1 MMQSKKK
8 PDWILVFIILLIVA
22 VIIGAIIF
30 SFHLKTPTMI
40 ETQKAPLMMTETIEA
55 ALAIAQIESQT
66 ETTLEQNT
74 QMMESTPSPAP
85 TQKTIGAVEFFR
97 NHISQESY
105 SEWIRK
111 LSGDKTVMIGGQE
124 NKIETRYSYAMFTGQ
139 QNAKAKEFLLES
151 IRQWVSE
158 EQITQEEFTYT
169 DATSENKWINI
180 IVTFPGEVK
189 PEEEVLFTAHYDSC
203 VVFEG
208 DPMKYAPG
216 ANDNGTG
223 VATVLEAIRIF
234 SQMKFDRTVK
244 IVLFSG
250 EENFQQGSK
259 AYAAKH
265 ASDNIIG
272 VINMDM
278 YGTDKDN
285 DRCFEMY
292 VGDLSGSHQL
302 ADLMIQTIQQY
313 GLNLKYDYLT
323 GDAYSLADQTSFW
336 NVNIPAIT
344 AMENFLPETTEGGC
358 GVQDRT
364 DFWHL
369 PGDTI
374 ESINLPYA
382 FDIGLAGTITV
393 LNLAGAHPVP
403 MSE

>member
-1 MMQSKKK
+1 MIKNKKK
-8 PDWILVFIILLIVA
+8 PDWILLFILVLITTAIV
-22 VIIGAIIF
+22 GAIF
-30 SFHLKTPTMI
+30 LSPHLRTPTSV
-40 ETQKAPLMMTETIEA
+40 ETQKALLILTEA
-55 ALAIAQIESQT
+55 AETALSMQQAESQKAAIQDQATQET
-66 ETTLEQNT
+66 EII
-74 QMMESTPSPAP
+74 PSPIP
-85 TQKTIGAVEFFR
+85 TQKTVNAVEYFR
-97 NHISQESY
+97 NNISQESY
-105 SEWIRK
+105 ADWIRK
-111 LSGDKTVMIGGQE
+111 LSGEKPVLIGGQE
-124 NKIETRYSYAMFTGQ
+124 YKIETRYSYAMFTGQ
-139 QNAKAKEFLLES
+139 QNAKAKEFLLET
-151 IRQWVSE
+151 IRQWMPE
-158 EQITQEEFTYT
+158 NQITQEEYVYI

-180 IVTFPGEVK
+180 IVTFPGEIK

-223 VATVLEAIRIF
+223 VATILEAIRIF

-259 AYAAKH
+259 AYAARH
-265 ASDNIIG
+265 AADNIIG

-292 VGDLSGSHQL
+292 VGELSGSHQL
-302 ADLMIQTIQQY
+302 ADLMIQTIQQN

-336 NVNIPAIT
+336 NVNIPAVT

-358 GVQDRT
+358 GVRDRT

-369 PGDTI
+369 PGDTT

-382 FDIGLAGTITV
+382 FDIGLAGTFTV

-403 MSE
+403 IIE

>member
-1 MMQSKKK
+1 MMKIKKK
-8 PDWILVFIILLIVA
+8 PDWILTFILVLIVA
-22 VIIGAIIF
+22 VIIGAIF
-30 SFHLKTPTMI
+30 LSAHMKTPTMV
-40 ETQKAPLMMTETIEA
+40 ETQKAPLLMTETIEA
-55 ALAIAQIESQT
+55 AFVTAQAESLIEA
-66 ETTLEQNT
+66 TLEQNT
-74 QMMESTPSPAP
+74 QMMENTPSPAP
-85 TQKTIGAVEFFR
+85 TQKAISAIDFFR
-97 NHISQESY
+97 NNITQDSY

-111 LSGDKTVMIGGQE
+111 LSGDEAVMIGGQE
-124 NKIETRYSYAMFTGQ
+124 QKIETRYSYAMFTGQ
-139 QNAKAKEFLLES
+139 QNAKAREFLLES

-189 PEEEVLFTAHYDSC
+189 PGEEVLFTAHYDSC

-208 DPMKYAPG
+208 NPMKYAPG

-234 SQMKFDRTVK
+234 SRMKFDRTVK

-265 ASDNIIG
+265 VSENIIG

-285 DRCFEMY
+285 DRCFEIY
-292 VGDLSGSHQL
+292 VGELNGSHQL
-302 ADLMIQTIQQY
+302 ADLMIQTIQQN

-382 FDIGLAGTITV
+382 FDIGLAGTFTV
-393 LNLAGAHPVP
+393 LNLAEAHPVP
-403 MSE
+403 IIE